1 MNKIKQLK
9 KVKIDEHIKNSKK
22 SEEKSNVGKRGRP
35 KGSVKKKDEIKI
47 ESINVGGGLDR
58 AGEGPDL
65 QGAGVNI
72 GDGIESNVIPVY
84 DTTEQAKAFIKTPFE
99 VSAMIF
105 SEPRLTLY
113 PEELDAIMPSWKVV
127 FDKHIVPNLGEN
139 ADVYLF
145 ATVMLGI
152 TAKKYSII
160 ASKPKDKFVSEMKVE
175 PVQEKNQSSQQNMAS
190 PIPVMPVF
198 GGNA

>member
-1 MNKIKQLK
+1 MNKTKQLK
-9 KVKIDEHIKNSKK
+9 KVKIDEHINKSKK
-22 SEEKSNVGKRGRP
+22 TIPALSSGKKRGRP
-35 KGSVKKKDEIKI
+35 KKEPIEVGQIPISSGEEPIDHASTSTGDIKPEI
-47 ESINVGGGLDR
+47 
-58 AGEGPDL
+58 
-65 QGAGVNI
+65 
-72 GDGIESNVIPVY
+72 IPVY

-113 PEELDAIMPSWKVV
+113 PEELDAVMPSWKVV

-160 ASKPKDKFVSEMKVE
+160 ANRPKESKIEREMKVE
-175 PVQEKNQSSQQNMAS
+175 ENRPVQNQNLNAS
-190 PIPVMPVF
+190 IPTMPVF

>member
-9 KVKIDEHIKNSKK
+9 KVKIDEHINSSKRSK
-22 SEEKSNVGKRGRP
+22 GPDNTIKRTRGRP
-35 KGSVKKKDEIKI
+35 KKVASQSSEPTIDRIEPIFNASVASPINNSEISSDQPSEI
-47 ESINVGGGLDR
+47 V
-58 AGEGPDL
+58 
-65 QGAGVNI
+65 
-72 GDGIESNVIPVY
+72 PVY

-113 PEELDAIMPSWKVV
+113 PEELDAVMPSWKVV

-190 PIPVMPVF
+190 SIPVMPVF

>member
-1 MNKIKQLK
+1 MNKTKQLK
-9 KVKIDEHIKNSKK
+9 KVKIDEHINKSKK
-22 SEEKSNVGKRGRP
+22 KIPALSSGKKRGRP
-35 KGSVKKKDEIKI
+35 KKEPIEVGQIPISSGEEPIDHASTSTGDIKP
-47 ESINVGGGLDR
+47 E
-58 AGEGPDL
+58 
-65 QGAGVNI
+65 
-72 GDGIESNVIPVY
+72 VIPVY

-113 PEELDAIMPSWKVV
+113 PEELDAVMPSWKVV

-190 PIPVMPVF
+190 SIPVMPVF